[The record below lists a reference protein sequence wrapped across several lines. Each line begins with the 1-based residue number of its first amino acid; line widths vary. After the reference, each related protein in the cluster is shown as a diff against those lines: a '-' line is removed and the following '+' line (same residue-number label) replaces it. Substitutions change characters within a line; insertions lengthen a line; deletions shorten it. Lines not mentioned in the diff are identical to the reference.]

1 MTTIDGYVP
10 PTIGRRDPARL
21 CGTTAVGEL
30 VSLREGVQIL
40 IRPIRITDAPLLA
53 DAFDRLSDRSR
64 WFRFLTAKREL
75 TAAELRY
82 FTDIDHVDHEA
93 LVALSAS
100 DGRAIGVAR
109 YIRSADDRLAADLA
123 ITVVDAWHRRGVAT
137 QLMIRLSERAIHAGV
152 CRYAVLAAA
161 DNLAVFAM
169 LHSLG
174 LDLRGVH
181 SGDGAVTGQVALPLW
196 HLGAE
201 DYQPLCAASST
212 SS

>member
-1 MTTIDGYVP
+1 MIMIDDYVP
-10 PTIGRRDPARL
+10 PIVGMRDPARHR
-21 CGTTAVGEL
+21 GHTADGEL
-30 VSLREGVQIL
+30 VSLRDGARVL
-40 IRPIRITDAPLLA
+40 IRPIRTTDAPLLA
-53 DAFDRLSDRSR
+53 DGFDRLSDRSR

-82 FTDIDHVDHEA
+82 FTDIDHIDHEA
-93 LVALSAS
+93 LVALSAT
-100 DGRAIGVAR
+100 DGRAVGVAR
-109 YIRSADDRLAADLA
+109 YIRTADDRLTADLA
-123 ITVVDAWHRRGVAT
+123 VTVVDDWHRRGVAT

-152 CRYAVLAAA
+152 CRYTVLAAA

-196 HLGAE
+196 HLGTE
-201 DYQPLCAASST
+201 DDEPLCAASST